1 MLTLLLA
8 RPDAVSRNADDLIP
22 ELGLY
27 MLGIGFPLGIATGL
41 VVAFGGA

>member
-1 MLTLLLA
+1 VLTLLLA

-22 ELGLY
+22 ELGFY
-27 MLGIGFPLGIATGL
+27 TLGIGFLLGVATDL

>member
-22 ELGLY
+22 ELGFY
-27 MLGIGFPLGIATGL
+27 TLGIGFLLGVATDL
-41 VVAFGGA
+41 VVPFGGA